1 MKESN
6 HTKKPRALTKD
17 IPEEIKDKIIHDF
30 CHSKENTTTG
40 LANKYQMSY
49 YLVNSIIN
57 AHLKSLNK

>member
-6 HTKKPRALTKD
+6 YTKKPRMLTKD

-40 LANKYQMSY
+40 LAKKYQISY
-49 YLVNSIIN
+49 YRVDSIIN
-57 AHLKSLNK
+57 AHLKSLKK